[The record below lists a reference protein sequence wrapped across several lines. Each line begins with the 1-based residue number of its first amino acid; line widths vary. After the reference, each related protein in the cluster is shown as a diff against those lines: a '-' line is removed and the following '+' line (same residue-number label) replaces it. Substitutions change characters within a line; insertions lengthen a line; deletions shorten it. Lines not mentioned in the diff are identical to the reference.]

1 MPNKDSADSANVSGP
16 SETVNGAESGKTKP
30 QQGGKPTPKLPH
42 ERDQSSDSQETPDG
56 EPTRVGKQGHE
67 DLERGLVDTGTSP
80 VTDKV
85 YNEKISDR

>member
-1 MPNKDSADSANVSGP
+1 MPNKNPAESATDNRQPDTANGP
-16 SETVNGAESGKTKP
+16 ESGKTKP

-42 ERDQSSDSQETPDG
+42 ERDQSSDSQEAADG
-56 EPTRVGKQGHE
+56 EPPSVGKQGHA
-67 DLERGLVDTGTSP
+67 DLERGLVDTSTSP

>member
-1 MPNKDSADSANVSGP
+1 MPNKDPADSANVSGP

-56 EPTRVGKQGHE
+56 DYAWFDDPEGNRVELWQE
-67 DLERGLVDTGTSP
+67 S
-80 VTDKV
+80 DK
-85 YNEKISDR
+85 